1 MSKLETP
8 MILAYW
14 DRVGGTL
21 IEEFQLV
28 QGDGL
33 CGPRRADALIL
44 LGRERRRVP
53 AGDRSVNVEG
63 EKVVVVQAKAHRL
76 GMYLMG
82 QGVFS
87 AELMKRFKPKS
98 IKSTILC
105 TKDDAV
111 LRPLLAPFPNVEV
124 VVMKEFA
131 LAKRARGAGSSSG

>member
-63 EKVVVVQAKAHRL
+63 EKVVVAQAKAHRL

-87 AELMKRFKPKS
+87 AELMKRFKPTS
-98 IKSTILC
+98 IKSIIPAQRTMRSFGPY
-105 TKDDAV
+105 
-111 LRPLLAPFPNVEV
+111 LRHFPTW
-124 VVMKEFA
+124 KSA
-131 LAKRARGAGSSSG
+131 